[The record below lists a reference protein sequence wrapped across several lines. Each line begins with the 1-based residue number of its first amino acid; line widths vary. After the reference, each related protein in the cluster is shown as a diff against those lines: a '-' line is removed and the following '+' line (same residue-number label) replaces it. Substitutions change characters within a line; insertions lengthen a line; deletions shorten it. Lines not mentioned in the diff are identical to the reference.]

1 MKTLTHNLIFVFA
14 ALFLLSG
21 CASWTQYKGAYQDIK
36 SAISDQKKLKLDA
49 KEIETI
55 VKKYQNH
62 TIASEIKQA
71 GFDDKTAQILE
82 TIWFCPTLIREVSIR
97 EYKYE
102 RGELLRYAKA
112 YDLSHYCQLK
122 HTQLKYYD
130 DEVALLSSISN
141 NYKKYEKNTTAEHKL
156 RSNFNYQ
163 EIQALYTKL
172 IKDGS
177 K

>member
-1 MKTLTHNLIFVFA
+1 MKTLTYSIFVL

-21 CASWTQYKGAYQDIK
+21 CASWTQYKEAYQDIK

-82 TIWFCPTLIREVSIR
+82 TIWFCPTLIREVVNR

-112 YDLSHYCQLK
+112 YELSHYCQLK
-122 HTQLKYYD
+122 FEQLKQYPQS
-130 DEVALLSSISN
+130 L
-141 NYKKYEKNTTAEHKL
+141 NYKKYEKIPEYKL
-156 RSNFNYQ
+156 YQ